1 MILRMTVRSLFPGSR
16 PERINVCTSGLSSQ
30 WTLGGGTEGVKSPD
44 ISATGGEG
52 ATGSQSQTPLEA
64 ARTLL
69 LETLH
74 FPSQVF
80 FMHLAPP
87 VSGILALKELC
98 CHLWP
103 ELATRVC
110 LLCRNGNGLCVSSLC
125 VQVLVVKCWFWRWL
139 GHKGV
144 AFISRQP
151 LHHESRSKKAGS
163 SHGLNL
169 PARWFWTSNFKK
181 PLKLW

>member
-1 MILRMTVRSLFPGSR
+1 MLCSIQHVETSKWCHPQMILRMTVRSLFPGSR
-16 PERINVCTSGLSSQ
+16 PERINVCTSGLSSK
-30 WTLGGGTEGVKSPD
+30 WTLGGGTEGVKSPE

-52 ATGSQSQTPLEA
+52 ATGSQSQTPSEA

-87 VSGILALKELC
+87 VSGILALKEPC

-110 LLCRNGNGLCVSSLC
+110 LLCCNGLCVSKFMCASVGC
-125 VQVLVVKCWFWRWL
+125 
-139 GHKGV
+139 KG
-144 AFISRQP
+144 
-151 LHHESRSKKAGS
+151 
-163 SHGLNL
+163 
-169 PARWFWTSNFKK
+169 
-181 PLKLW
+181 